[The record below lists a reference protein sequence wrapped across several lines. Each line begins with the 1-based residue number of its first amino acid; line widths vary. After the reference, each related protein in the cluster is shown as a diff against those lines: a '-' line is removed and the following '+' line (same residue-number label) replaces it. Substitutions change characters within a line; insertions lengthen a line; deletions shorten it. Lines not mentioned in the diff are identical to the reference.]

1 MVVAHT
7 FNPSTWEQ
15 RQVDLYEFEDNL
27 VYKASSRT
35 GSKATDRNSISGK
48 KKKV

>member
-15 RQVDLYEFEDNL
+15 RQADIREFEVSL
-27 VYKASSRT
+27 VCKVSSRT
-35 GSKATDRNSISGK
+35 GSKAIEKPCFQNE
-48 KKKV
+48 KV